1 MGLRT
6 CWFELRFFGE
16 GEVKVGGWANDK
28 AIRERS
34 NKTAEMSCIL
44 KTLL

>member
-6 CWFELRFFGE
+6 CWFELRLSGE
-16 GEVKVGGWANDK
+16 GEVKVGGWASDK
-28 AIRERS
+28 DMRERS
-34 NKTAEMSCIL
+34 KKTAEMSCIL